1 MSRQTEKADKIIHN
15 YVVAS
20 GAAGFFIP
28 IAGADMFAIGGIQM
42 KMLKDLCDLFDEPF
56 EDMTSQAFMC
66 TVSGAVTARLGATV
80 IKAIPGIGTA
90 IGGLSMAFTGGAST
104 YALGQTFVRYLDDVD
119 IRNELDDG
127 KIMSIFDYF
136 KKYFLAI
143 FKRVSR
149 AEYAVDMLID
159 LADLKEKNLVNDEFI
174 EGQKAK
180 LFKDIKPVTLPN
192 DKTIKILKKISE
204 FKEFG
209 LLTDEEFEL
218 LKGAFTPK

>member
-1 MSRQTEKADKIIHN
+1 MSRKTEQADKIIQN

-42 KMLKDLCDLFDEPF
+42 KMLKDLCDLFDRSFDE
-56 EDMTSQAFMC
+56 MTSQAFMC
-66 TVSGAVTARLGATV
+66 TVSGAVTARLGASA

-90 IGGLSMAFTGGAST
+90 IGGMSMALTGGAST
-104 YALGQTFVRYLDDVD
+104 YALGQTFARYLEDRDLPNEFDDKEY
-119 IRNELDDG
+119 R
-127 KIMSIFDYF
+127 SFYDYF

-143 FKRVSR
+143 FKRVST

-159 LADLKEKNLVNDEFI
+159 LDDLKKKNLVSDEFI

-180 LFKDIKPVTLPN
+180 LLKDIKPVKLP
-192 DKTIKILKKISE
+192 DGKTIKILKKISE
-204 FKEFG
+204 FKESG
-209 LLTDEEFEL
+209 LLTDEEFER
-218 LKGAFTPK
+218 LKGAFISE

>member
-1 MSRQTEKADKIIHN
+1 MSRKTDKADKIIQN

-20 GAAGFFIP
+20 GAAGFLIP
-28 IAGADMFAIGGIQM
+28 VGADMFAIGGIQM
-42 KMLKDLCDLFDEPF
+42 KMLKDLCNLFDEPF
-56 EDMTSQAFMC
+56 DEMTSQAFMC
-66 TVSGAVTARLGATV
+66 TVSGAVTARLGATF

-90 IGGLSMAFTGGAST
+90 LAGLSMSLTGSAST

-159 LADLKEKNLVNDEFI
+159 LADLKAKNLVSNEFI

-180 LFKDIKPVTLPN
+180 LFKDIKPVTLPD

-204 FKEFG
+204 FKESG

-218 LKGAFTPK
+218 LKGAFISE